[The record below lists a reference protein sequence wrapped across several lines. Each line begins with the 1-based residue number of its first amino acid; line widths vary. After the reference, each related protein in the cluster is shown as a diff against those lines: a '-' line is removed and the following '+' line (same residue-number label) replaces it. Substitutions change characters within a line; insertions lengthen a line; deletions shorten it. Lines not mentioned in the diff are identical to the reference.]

1 MARETL
7 YVTVANGTQVPFD
20 EFSKWSEHK
29 QRMMT
34 DHPIRNVD
42 WGVDHCHNMRRIV
55 KEQYQSGERP
65 RPGNWGAKNGQSIA
79 VITPQGEY
87 PSLKAAAKS
96 YDVDVATL
104 KEWITV
110 YPKQYRYANPL
121 SEDERKKL
129 RPGKRAVMTP
139 VGRFESIAAA
149 AKYYG
154 VGVRTIKTWI
164 RSMRKDEFKYCDS

>member
-55 KEQYQSGERP
+55 KEQY
-65 RPGNWGAKNGQSIA
+65 
-79 VITPQGEY
+79 
-87 PSLKAAAKS
+87 
-96 YDVDVATL
+96 
-104 KEWITV
+104 
-110 YPKQYRYANPL
+110 RYANPL

-139 VGRFESIAAA
+139 SGRFESIAAA

-164 RSMRKDEFKYCDS
+164 RSMRKDEFKYYDS